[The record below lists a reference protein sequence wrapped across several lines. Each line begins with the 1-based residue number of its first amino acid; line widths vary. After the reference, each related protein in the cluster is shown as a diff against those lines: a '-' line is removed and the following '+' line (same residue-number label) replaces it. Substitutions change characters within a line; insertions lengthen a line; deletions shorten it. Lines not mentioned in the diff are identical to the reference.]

1 MTSSED
7 VGRVLRDY
15 PRIYFACHRRHAR
28 DPQTGDVVSLRHVQ
42 ILDHLDSIQSV
53 SLTALADHLGVTLGT
68 ASVAIERLVKRGYV
82 SRVPDDIDR
91 RRIHLRL
98 TDAGARVCAAHS
110 VLDPMLVEQLLGVL
124 SDEDRQR
131 ALDGLEL
138 LAAAAIHASDR
149 ANAHPLRPSPNTLD
163 PSATSAVIKGGR

>member
-1 MTSSED
+1 MIASAD
-7 VGRVLRDY
+7 VGRMLRDY
-15 PRIYFACHRRHAR
+15 PRIYFACHRRHTR
-28 DPQTGDVVSLRHVQ
+28 DPETGDVVSLRHIQ
-42 ILDHLDSIQSV
+42 LLDHLDRIQSV

-68 ASVAIERLVKRGYV
+68 ASVAIDRLVKRGYV

-124 SDEDRQR
+124 CDDERRR

-138 LAAAAIHASDR
+138 LASAAARSSHHA
-149 ANAHPLRPSPNTLD
+149 H
-163 PSATSAVIKGGR
+163 